1 MAERSVWKASVGV
14 NESPILIKV
23 QLVSLGIV
31 CVVKENSICLSNG
44 VTYKILSLRNNS
56 LAGHLSRRRQAMQG
70 GIARWVDVASDERC
84 SHSS

>member
-1 MAERSVWKASVGV
+1 MAERSVWEPSVGV
-14 NESPILIKV
+14 NESPSIIKV

-44 VTYKILSLRNNS
+44 VTDEVLGLRNHS